1 MALREVECD
10 ISGSGS
16 LNLTGNGT
24 IRKLEISISGSGD
37 YVGDDTT
44 IGIMDARISGSG
56 SCDCHVTE
64 MLRASISGSGNIRYS
79 GDPKIDATVTG
90 SGKVLMK

>member
-1 MALREVECD
+1 
-10 ISGSGS
+10 
-16 LNLTGNGT
+16 
-24 IRKLEISISGSGD
+24 
-37 YVGDDTT
+37 
-44 IGIMDARISGSG
+44 
-56 SCDCHVTE
+56 VTE